1 MLTEPSE
8 IRKSSNRSDV
18 MVRYIP
24 SDYIS
29 RFPETIQNR
38 LRAEIRNRLK
48 ASNGGACSE
57 DDVERRMN
65 GRLSEIEDLVDT
77 RKWLKMANGKA

>member
-1 MLTEPSE
+1 
-8 IRKSSNRSDV
+8 

-29 RFPETIQNR
+29 RFPETVQNR

-48 ASNGGACSE
+48 ASGADSE
-57 DDVERRMN
+57 DEVEKRMS
-65 GRLSEIEDLVDT
+65 GRLTDVADLVDT
-77 RKWLKMANGKA
+77 RKWVKMANGKA